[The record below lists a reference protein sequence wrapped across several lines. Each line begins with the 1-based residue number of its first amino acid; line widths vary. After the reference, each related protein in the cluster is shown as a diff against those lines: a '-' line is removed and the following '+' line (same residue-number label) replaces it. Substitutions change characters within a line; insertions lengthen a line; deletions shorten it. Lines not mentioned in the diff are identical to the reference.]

1 MLFLNYI
8 AIILYIP
15 TRKELRATEQLKLL
29 IRHILSRI
37 DWILLGLMLT
47 SCAFGVVLINSATAT
62 FSSNRM
68 LIVQIGG
75 ICIGTFMAL
84 VILTLE
90 HDNLARF
97 SIPIYALC
105 ILLLIATLIF
115 GVEVMGNKNWISL
128 GPVNIQPSEFVKIGF
143 ILTFSRHLS
152 KVREDI
158 NHPRTLILL
167 GLHFA
172 VIVGLVAMEGDLG
185 TSLVFVFIFAMMMLS
200 AGLHWGYFLAAIGA
214 VCLAAPFLFD
224 RLDTYQQMRILA
236 VYDPSLDPLGF
247 GYHTIQS
254 KIALGSGGLTGNGL
268 GQGIQTQY
276 SILPEKQTDFI
287 FSVCGE
293 ELGFMGCL
301 LIVLLEAAIIL
312 RLIYIAKNAR
322 DHMGSFICTG
332 LAAMLFFQATEN
344 IGMCIGLLPVI
355 GITLPFFSYGGSSV
369 LALCMSM
376 GLAMSVNA
384 ARPKETFFKDK

>member
-1 MLFLNYI
+1 ML
-8 AIILYIP
+8 
-15 TRKELRATEQLKLL
+15 
-29 IRHILSRI
+29 S
-37 DWILLGLMLT
+37 
-47 SCAFGVVLINSATAT
+47 SCAFGLVLIGSATAT
-62 FSSNRM
+62 FGSKKM

-75 ICIGTFMAL
+75 ICLGTFMAL

-90 HDNLARF
+90 HENLARF
-97 SIPIYALC
+97 SVPIYILC

-115 GVEVMGNKNWISL
+115 GIEVMGNKNWISL
-128 GPVNIQPSEFVKIGF
+128 GPINVQPSEFVKIGF
-143 ILTFSRHLS
+143 ILTFSKHLS
-152 KVREDI
+152 KVREDL
-158 NHPRTLILL
+158 NHPRTLIPLL
-167 GLHFA
+167 LHFG
-172 VIVGLVAMEGDLG
+172 VIAGLVAMEGDLG
-185 TSLVFVFIFAMMMLS
+185 TVLVFVFIFAVMLLA
-200 AGLHWGYFLAAIGA
+200 AGLHWGFFVSAIGA
-214 VCLAAPFLFD
+214 VCLAAPFIFD

-254 KIALGSGGLTGNGL
+254 KIALGSGGLSGNGL

-293 ELGFMGCL
+293 ELGFVGCL
-301 LIVLLEAAIIL
+301 LIVLLEAAIII

-322 DHMGSFICTG
+322 DHMGSFICAG
-332 LAAMLFFQATEN
+332 LAAMLFFQAAEN
-344 IGMCIGLLPVI
+344 IGMCLGLLPVI

-376 GLAMSVNA
+376 GLGMSVNA
-384 ARPKETFFKDK
+384 ARPKEHFFKDK